1 MGTIRLAL
9 RNGEDNEQAK
19 TSSTGFRDMIGSSGG
34 GDRAKENPL
43 AEGEKRFL
51 EWADAVRTA
60 LKKAKAAPAKAAP
73 QEDFERFK
81 MRVLVGPGVKT
92 RAEVNDVLLINNAGV
107 QGLPGEGGAWT
118 AMNLGSGAN
127 SSPMP
132 EPHSPEPEP
141 AASPKPAAA
150 QPAAAQPAP
159 STAPGGSPRSSGG

>member
-1 MGTIRLAL
+1 
-9 RNGEDNEQAK
+9 
-19 TSSTGFRDMIGSSGG
+19 
-34 GDRAKENPL
+34 
-43 AEGEKRFL
+43 
-51 EWADAVRTA
+51 
-60 LKKAKAAPAKAAP
+60 
-73 QEDFERFK
+73 

-141 AASPKPAAA
+141 AASPKPTPQAG
-150 QPAAAQPAP
+150 
-159 STAPGGSPRSSGG
+159 SRTAGAVYCAGGSPRSSGG